1 MPMMAAS
8 SARAGTVA
16 RTRAALRS
24 PDFRKLFTIR
34 LVGQC
39 GDGTFQAAL
48 VASVVFSP
56 TQQSTAAGLFKA
68 GLVTILPFTLLGPFV
83 GVFLDRWPRRA
94 VLALSPLVKA
104 AFVGLVLFDPER
116 LALPFYVGAL
126 AVISVNRFYLAGA
139 SAVVPRLVPAED
151 LLMANSLATVGGTL
165 ALLTGVFVGG
175 KVADAADSS
184 IPVVIAS
191 GVAWLASG
199 WIATR
204 IRSDLAPMT
213 VPEAADLLRH
223 QVRRVLVELRLGA
236 SALVRTP
243 RAIGP
248 ISTITVDQIGQ
259 GIILTLALVV
269 FRDEMGAGVGSF
281 SNVIGA
287 GGLGVLVGIA
297 TVGPL
302 EDRFPKERIV
312 AGAFVVGA
320 AFLLFTAMI
329 LTGTTILL
337 ASFGVGVTFAWKK
350 IPVDTMVQ
358 ESLPDGYRGRVFS
371 VYDVFYNSA
380 RTMAAAIAIPMFPAL
395 GTEGTV
401 AAVGIAF
408 LLWAPVLPR
417 WLRGVPE
424 IRLRFVEGARA
435 EEWPRSIAWGAAEE
449 PVQVR
454 RSWLEERGGVRRRCF
469 RLELAD
475 GTVLDVSSVE
485 PDGPWRID
493 RERED
498 AAVRTT

>member
-1 MPMMAAS
+1 MSAP
-8 SARAGTVA
+8 SARGGTIT

-24 PDFRKLFTIR
+24 HDFRRLLAIR

-39 GDGTFQAAL
+39 GDGFFQAAL

-56 TQQSTAAGLFKA
+56 TEQSTATGLFKA
-68 GLVTILPFTLLGPFV
+68 GLVTILPFTILGPFV
-83 GVFLDRWPRRA
+83 GVFLDRWPRRT
-94 VLALSPLVKA
+94 VLAVSPIVKA
-104 AFVGLVLFDPER
+104 AFVGLVLFDPQEQ
-116 LALPFYVGAL
+116 ALPFYLGAL
-126 AVISVNRFYLAGA
+126 AVFSVNRFYLAGA

-165 ALLTGVFVGG
+165 ALLVGVFVGG
-175 KVADAADSS
+175 KTADLADSS
-184 IPVVIAS
+184 AIVVLVS
-191 GVAWLASG
+191 GIAWLISG

-204 IRSDLAPMT
+204 IRSDLAPMML
-213 VPEAADLLRH
+213 PEAPDLLRH
-223 QVRRVLVELRLGA
+223 QVRRVLVELRVGA

-243 RAIGP
+243 RAIAP
-248 ISTITVDQIGQ
+248 ITTITLDQIGQ

-269 FRDEMGAGVGSF
+269 FREEFGKGVGSF

-287 GGLGVLVGIA
+287 GGLGVMLGIA

-302 EDRFPKERIV
+302 ENRFSKEQIV

-320 AFLLFTAMI
+320 AFLVITAGV
-329 LTGTTILL
+329 LTDWTILL
-337 ASFGVGVTFAWKK
+337 ASFAVGVTFAWKK
-350 IPVDTMVQ
+350 IPVDTLVQ

-380 RTMAAAIAIPMFPAL
+380 RTVAAAIAIWMIPAL
-395 GTEGTV
+395 GTKGTV
-401 AAVGIAF
+401 AVVGVVF

-417 WLRGVPE
+417 WIGGVSD

-435 EEWPRSIAWGAAEE
+435 EEWPRAIVWGAAEE
-449 PVQVR
+449 PVEVR
-454 RSWLEERGGVRRRCF
+454 RAWLDEREGVRRRCF

-475 GTVLDVSSVE
+475 GTVLDVSAEE
-485 PDGPWRID
+485 PDGRWRID

-498 AAVRTT
+498 PAVRST